1 MYEPPHFK
9 ETRADVL
16 HGLIRA
22 HPLGMLISNG
32 PDGPEANAIPFLLDA
47 TVSPNGRL
55 RAHMAKANPQWK
67 LIGENPSSPVLVVFQ
82 GTDAYVTPSW
92 YETKRETG
100 KVVPTWNYAIVQ
112 VRGTARV
119 IDDQDWLAQQI
130 ADLTASQE
138 GPRAAPWAVTD
149 APAPFIQ
156 SQIKGIIGL
165 EVEITEI
172 HGKWKVS
179 QNRPVADRVG
189 VAQGL
194 ESETA
199 NSSDMVRLVRSYGGL
214 DNN

>member
-1 MYEPPHFK
+1 MYQPPHFQ
-9 ETRADVL
+9 ETRPEVL

-22 HPLGMLISNG
+22 HPLGLLVSS
-32 PDGPEANAIPFLLDA
+32 GPEGPVADAIPFLIDA
-47 TVSPNGRL
+47 DVGPNGRL
-55 RAHMAKANPQWK
+55 RAHLAKANPQWR
-67 LIGENPSSPVLVVFQ
+67 LIADNPASTVLIVFQ
-82 GTDAYVTPSW
+82 GSDAYVTPSW

-112 VRGTARV
+112 VRGIAKV
-119 IDDQDWLAQQI
+119 IDDQDWLARQI

-138 GPRAAPWAVTD
+138 GTREAPWAVTD

-165 EVEITEI
+165 EIDIAEI

-179 QNRPVADRVG
+179 QNRPVADRAG
-189 VAQGL
+189 VAHGL

-199 NSSDMVRLVRSYGGL
+199 NSSDMVNLVRSYGGL
-214 DNN
+214 NGD